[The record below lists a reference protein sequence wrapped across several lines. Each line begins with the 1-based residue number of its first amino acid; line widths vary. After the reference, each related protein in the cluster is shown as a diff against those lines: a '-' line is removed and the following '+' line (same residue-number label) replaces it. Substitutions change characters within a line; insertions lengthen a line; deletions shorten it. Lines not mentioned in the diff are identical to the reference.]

1 LTLSTT
7 AIGFLIAANVLV
19 STLLQ
24 APSGRLADRMNK
36 AYLIGLGDQGAPRR
50 CFMFPLATGFWHL
63 LLLNILV
70 GISYGVAFPAHSAV
84 AIENA
89 QGYGMGAVMSVLFMA
104 HGFGMMIGPML
115 FGFIASHASLGAA
128 FWGGGVI
135 CVVLTAVSYPLINRP
150 VFSAP
155 LLTTPVTD

>member
-1 LTLSTT
+1 
-7 AIGFLIAANVLV
+7 
-19 STLLQ
+19 
-24 APSGRLADRMNK
+24 
-36 AYLIGLGDQGAPRR
+36 
-50 CFMFPLATGFWHL
+50 
-63 LLLNILV
+63 LNIVV

-128 FWGGGVI
+128 FWSGGVI
-135 CVVLTAVSYPLINRP
+135 CAVLTVVCYPLINRP
-150 VFSAP
+150 VFPAP
-155 LLTTPVTD
+155 LLVTLPTDKEPVVAD